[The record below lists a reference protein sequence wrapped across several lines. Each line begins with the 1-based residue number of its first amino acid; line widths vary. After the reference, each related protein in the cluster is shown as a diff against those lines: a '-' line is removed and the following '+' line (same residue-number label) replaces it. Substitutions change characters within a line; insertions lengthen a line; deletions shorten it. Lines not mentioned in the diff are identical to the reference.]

1 VTIVLLILAVVAVFR
16 PTSVFRYVGN
26 SIKRTLREWKV
37 LGKFLNLSKIWK
49 KKEKKEKKEKKVKA
63 TDEKGQP
70 LN

>member
-1 VTIVLLILAVVAVFR
+1 MTIVLLILAVVAVFR

-49 KKEKKEKKEKKVKA
+49 KKEKKVKA
-63 TDEKGQP
+63 TDKKGQP